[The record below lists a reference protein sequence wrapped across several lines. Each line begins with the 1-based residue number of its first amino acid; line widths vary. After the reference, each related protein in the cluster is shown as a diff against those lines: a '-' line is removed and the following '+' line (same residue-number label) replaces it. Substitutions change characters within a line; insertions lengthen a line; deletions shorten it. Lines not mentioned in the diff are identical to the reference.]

1 MSGSPGVVLK
11 SKFVM
16 SDSKDFE
23 DYVEY
28 IDRDDV
34 KRKVAINRSSEKSND
49 FQVFHSY
56 MEYMGDEEKEGA
68 LFTIS
73 KDELTDEEKI
83 GLKEAFSVAQKN
95 GSPMW
100 QDVISFDNAWLE
112 KNGLYVSETKELDE
126 EKMRNV
132 VRQMMGELLKSEK
145 MEESAVWSA
154 SIHYNTDNIHVHV
167 ATVEPH
173 PTRPTKRIYN
183 EKTNQWET
191 QYRAKRKQK
200 TLDKMK
206 SKVTNTI
213 LDRSEQRDKIDGL
226 IKKTIQK
233 KKNKD
238 VNLATNRKTKKMFLK
253 AIALMPDDKRQ
264 WQYGYQTVNDARPY
278 IDEIVD
284 LYLKIYHKDEMKE
297 LEKLLDVEVEVF
309 KEMYGEGSDYKE
321 YKTNKLDNGKSR
333 DSLRY
338 QMGNA
343 VIKEMKDYVKREQQV
358 FHQRQRPSTFPTRFQ
373 FQQRGE
379 LDRAIRN
386 LNYRMRKTYN
396 DYKLERHQ
404 EEFDRMLDGYER

>member
-16 SDSKDFE
+16 PGSKDFE

-34 KRKVAINRSSEKSND
+34 KRKVAINRSSLKSND

-56 MEYMGDEEKEGA
+56 MEYMGDEEKEGS

-126 EKMRNV
+126 EKVRNV

-145 MEESAVWSA
+145 MEESAIWSA

-183 EKTNQWET
+183 EKRNQWET

-206 SKVTNTI
+206 SKVANTI
-213 LDRSEQRDKIDGL
+213 LDRSEQRNKIDGL
-226 IKKTIQK
+226 IRGAVHQK
-233 KKNKD
+233 KSKD
-238 VNLATNRKTKKMFLK
+238 VDLAVNRKTKKLFLK
-253 AIALMPDDKRQ
+253 AIALMPDDKHQ
-264 WQYGYQTVNDARPY
+264 WQYGYQTINDARPY

-284 LYLKIYHKDEMKE
+284 LYLETYHKDEMKE
-297 LEKLLDVEVEVF
+297 LHHLLDEEVNVM
-309 KEMYGEGSDYKE
+309 KEMYGERSNYQKYKQ
-321 YKTNKLDNGKSR
+321 TKLDDLKKR
-333 DSLRY
+333 
-338 QMGNA
+338 MGNA

-358 FHQRQRPSTFPTRFQ
+358 FHLGNRYSSAASPTRFK
-373 FQQRGE
+373 FQQHGE
-379 LDRAIRN
+379 LDRTIRN
-386 LNYRMRKTYN
+386 LNYHMRKTYD
-396 DYKLERHQ
+396 DYKLERDQ